1 MVEMVRRGQIL
12 DIFEGTVDR
21 LTDLA
26 GRSHVG
32 CKGKRRLKI
41 TSKFWGLCSWEDG
54 VAIC

>member
-12 DIFEGTVDR
+12 DIFEGIVDR